1 MTEAGRELN
10 SVGDPADGPWSPG
23 IPVFHWYARG
33 DATMMSTLVI

>member
-10 SVGDPADGPWSPG
+10 FAGNRAASPWSSG